1 MKKFKNPKFKSITF
15 WLGIISIVFSAA
27 GISIDEL
34 VSWKLMG
41 NAILSILNN
50 PVSVIAVI
58 TAVVSVWNDNSTSGI
73 DGIVI
78 KDKK

>member
-1 MKKFKNPKFKSITF
+1 M
-15 WLGIISIVFSAA
+15 
-27 GISIDEL
+27 DEL